1 MHFSLASDTLDC
13 KILPH
18 EGTKKH
24 SAIEQEPPNF
34 FIVLNKILKRCLT
47 DHSISD
53 KFKIEASSLKRALKY
68 KIQQFPEMFNPS
80 YLLPSYYSV

>member
-34 FIVLNKILKRCLT
+34 FIMLNKILKRCLT
-47 DHSISD
+47 DHIISD
-53 KFKIEASSLKRALKY
+53 KLIDKR
-68 KIQQFPEMFNPS
+68 I
-80 YLLPSYYSV
+80 